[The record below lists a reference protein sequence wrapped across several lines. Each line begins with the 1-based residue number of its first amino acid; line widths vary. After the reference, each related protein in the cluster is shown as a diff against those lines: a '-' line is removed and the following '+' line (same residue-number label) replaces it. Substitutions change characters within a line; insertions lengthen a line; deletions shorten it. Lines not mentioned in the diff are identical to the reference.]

1 MLEVYQWICL
11 LFNNFIVDHYCFNCL
26 ITICVELSNEHCSLK
41 YDFIFSHN
49 SVYTGIRFIQD
60 SVKTGFTVSSR
71 KDVIA
76 NHDQGGH
83 HGFLIDFVEYN
94 PMNIPTKIGINWPS
108 GF

>member
-1 MLEVYQWICL
+1 MWICL

-26 ITICVELSNEHCSLK
+26 ITICIGLSNEHCSLK

-49 SVYTGIRFIQD
+49 LVYTGIRFIQD
-60 SVKTGFTVSSR
+60 SVKTRFHSSSR

-83 HGFLIDFVEYN
+83 HGFLIDCGVQSDEQSYKDWYQLAQWFLRR
-94 PMNIPTKIGINWPS
+94 
-108 GF
+108 